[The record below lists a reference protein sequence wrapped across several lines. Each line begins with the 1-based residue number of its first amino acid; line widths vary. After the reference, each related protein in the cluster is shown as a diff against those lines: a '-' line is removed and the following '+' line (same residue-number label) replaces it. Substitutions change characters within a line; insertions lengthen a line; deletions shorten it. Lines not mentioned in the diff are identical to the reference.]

1 MKEYFPLFL
10 YIAIAVGNVV
20 AIAVIARIM
29 GPKRK
34 SKNKFTVYECGLE
47 PAVSARHKVNVK
59 FYLTA
64 VIFLLFDI
72 ELIFL
77 LPWAGTYNFIVANG
91 IEVANAM
98 PAHLANDYLVGQ
110 SLFRIGEVG
119 LFMGLLVLGLIFVY
133 RRKALEWD

>member
-1 MKEYFPLFL
+1 MNDYFPLIL
-10 YIAIAVGNVV
+10 YIVVCLVNVV
-20 AIAVIARIM
+20 AIIVMSMIM

-47 PAVSARHKVNVK
+47 PRKDSRTKVNVK

-77 LPWAGTYNFIVANG
+77 LPWAGTYNWHAATFQG
-91 IEVANAM
+91 LEF
-98 PAHLANDYLVGQ
+98 
-110 SLFRIGEVG
+110 SLFRIGEVA
-119 LFMGLLVLGLIFVY
+119 LFMGLLLLGLIFVY

>member
-1 MKEYFPLFL
+1 MKEYFPLIL
-10 YIAIAVGNVV
+10 YIVICMVNVGAMVG
-20 AIAVIARIM
+20 ISMIM

-34 SKNKFTVYECGLE
+34 SKNKYTVYECGLE
-47 PAVSARHKVNVK
+47 PRKDSRTKVNVK

-77 LPWAGTYNFIVANG
+77 LPWAGTYNMHVFENPG
-91 IEVANAM
+91 
-98 PAHLANDYLVGQ
+98 L
-110 SLFRIGEVG
+110 SLFRMGELS
-119 LFMGLLVLGLIFVY
+119 LFMGLLILGLIFVF

>member
-10 YIAIAVGNVV
+10 YIAICIGNVV
-20 AIAVIARIM
+20 AIFVISKIM
-29 GPKRK
+29 GPSRK

-47 PAVSARHKVNVK
+47 PTVDARQKVNIK

-77 LPWAGTYNFIVANG
+77 LPWAGAYNLHAFESPNLG
-91 IEVANAM
+91 
-98 PAHLANDYLVGQ
+98 
-110 SLFRIGEVG
+110 LFRMAEVG

-133 RRKALEWD
+133 KRKALEWD

>member
-1 MKEYFPLFL
+1 MKEYFPLIL
-10 YIAIAVGNVV
+10 YILICIGNVV
-20 AIAVIARIM
+20 AIVVVSKIM

-34 SKNKFTVYECGLE
+34 SKNKFTVYECGLN
-47 PAVSARHKVNVK
+47 PSVDARHKVNIK

-77 LPWAGTYNFIVANG
+77 LPWAGTYNWHAANF
-91 IEVANAM
+91 
-98 PAHLANDYLVGQ
+98 PDL
-110 SLFRIGEVG
+110 SLFRLGEVG

>member
-1 MKEYFPLFL
+1 MKEYFPLIL
-10 YIAIAVGNVV
+10 YIVICVGNVV
-20 AIAVIARIM
+20 AIAVIARVM

-34 SKNKFTVYECGLE
+34 SKNKFTVYECGLD
-47 PAVSARHKVNVK
+47 PTVDARHKVNIK

-77 LPWAGTYNFIVANG
+77 LPWAGTYTMHVHDFP
-91 IEVANAM
+91 AM
-98 PAHLANDYLVGQ
+98 G
-110 SLFRIGEVG
+110 LFRLCEVG

>member
-1 MKEYFPLFL
+1 MKEYFPLIL
-10 YIAIAVGNVV
+10 YIVICFVNILGMV
-20 AIAVIARIM
+20 VIAAVM

-34 SKNKFTVYECGLE
+34 SQNKGTVYECGLE
-47 PAVSARHKVNVK
+47 PRKDSRTKINVK

-77 LPWAGTYNFIVANG
+77 LPWAGSYNLHATLFQG
-91 IEVANAM
+91 I
-98 PAHLANDYLVGQ
+98 DF
-110 SLFRIGEVG
+110 SLFRLGEVG
-119 LFMGLLVLGLIFVY
+119 LFMGLLMLGLIFVF